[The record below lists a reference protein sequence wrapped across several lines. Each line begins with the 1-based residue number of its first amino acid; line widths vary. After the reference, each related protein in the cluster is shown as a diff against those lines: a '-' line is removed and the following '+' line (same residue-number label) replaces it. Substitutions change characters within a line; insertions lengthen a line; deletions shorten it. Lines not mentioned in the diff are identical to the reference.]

1 MFTLAAIICTI
12 FAIAMVPHG
21 GQVYTR
27 ISRIGCYFGIAAVI
41 LWCVVFIAVGVK
53 LIEWLWVHAP

>member
-12 FAIAMVPHG
+12 FAIIMIPHG

-27 ISRIGCYFGIAAVI
+27 ISKLGCYFGIAAVI
-41 LWCVVFIAVGVK
+41 LWCVVFIAVGVQ
-53 LIEWLWVHAP
+53 LIGWLWVHAP